1 MEYMEDLPDEAK
13 YYRDII
19 YNYQGSI
26 IVVDKTGKLVFCN
39 NGTCELT
46 SMTRDQ
52 LVGKTAY
59 DLKRT
64 KVFSESSLINTLESK
79 KPSICYLVINGN
91 KNRGVYAYSVPLFD
105 ESGEIKNVIAFSQ
118 GEAFSDEY
126 FSRIESE
133 KRHIKDMF
141 KKVIIGN
148 EDNQY
153 IAVNPQMREI
163 FNFAA
168 QISKVDTNIIIYGE
182 SGTGKEVLAKH
193 IHNCSH
199 RNKEIFIPVNCSAI
213 PDDLIESEMFGYEKG
228 SFTGASREGK
238 PGLFEIAD
246 NGTLFL
252 DEIGDLPFH
261 LQPKLLRVLE
271 TGEIRRIG
279 GNRSRKLNVRIISAT
294 NKNLSDMVKNGT
306 FRENLYYRLNTL
318 PLTMLPLRQRQED
331 IEPMIEHFLK
341 IYNKK
346 FDMNVKMPKKCI
358 DTLKNYSW
366 PGNVRELK
374 NIVER
379 YVITDGKAASSLY
392 KSIVSLPDGTEA
404 NNTSEFLSEDDIP
417 SYSSYMDKC
426 EKEYLEK
433 LLKATNGNVLK
444 ISNITGLHIS
454 GIYRKFNRYGLI
466 PKKYITK
473 E

>member
-1 MEYMEDLPDEAK
+1 MEYMEDLPDEVK

-306 FRENLYYRLNTL
+306 FREDLYYRLNVF
-318 PLTMLPLRQRQED
+318 PIEIPPLRQRIDSLEYIIAD
-331 IEPMIEHFLK
+331 ILPELSYRCNVNPLILGTDALQKLK
-341 IYNKK
+341 AYA
-346 FDMNVKMPKKCI
+346 
-358 DTLKNYSW
+358 W
-366 PGNVRELK
+366 PGNIRELSNVLEK
-374 NIVER
+374 AI
-379 YVITDGKAASSLY
+379 ILSDGKVILEEDIMLPENHCIAEERTLKERKEAFEKALILEALQTCNYERNKTAALLGIGRTSLFEKMRKY
-392 KSIVSLPDGTEA
+392 DVLTGEET
-404 NNTSEFLSEDDIP
+404 DDNR
-417 SYSSYMDKC
+417 SY
-426 EKEYLEK
+426 
-433 LLKATNGNVLK
+433 
-444 ISNITGLHIS
+444 
-454 GIYRKFNRYGLI
+454 
-466 PKKYITK
+466 
-473 E
+473 

>member
-306 FRENLYYRLNTL
+306 FREDLYYRLNVF
-318 PLTMLPLRQRQED
+318 PIEIPPLRQRIDSLEYIIAD
-331 IEPMIEHFLK
+331 ILPELSYRCNVNPLILGTDALQKLK
-341 IYNKK
+341 AYA
-346 FDMNVKMPKKCI
+346 
-358 DTLKNYSW
+358 W
-366 PGNVRELK
+366 PGNIRELSNVLEK
-374 NIVER
+374 AI
-379 YVITDGKAASSLY
+379 ILSDGKVILEEDIMLPENHCMAEERTLKERKEAFEKALILEALQTCNYERNKTAALLGIGRTSLFEKMRKY
-392 KSIVSLPDGTEA
+392 DVLTGEET
-404 NNTSEFLSEDDIP
+404 DDNR
-417 SYSSYMDKC
+417 SY
-426 EKEYLEK
+426 
-433 LLKATNGNVLK
+433 
-444 ISNITGLHIS
+444 
-454 GIYRKFNRYGLI
+454 
-466 PKKYITK
+466 
-473 E
+473 